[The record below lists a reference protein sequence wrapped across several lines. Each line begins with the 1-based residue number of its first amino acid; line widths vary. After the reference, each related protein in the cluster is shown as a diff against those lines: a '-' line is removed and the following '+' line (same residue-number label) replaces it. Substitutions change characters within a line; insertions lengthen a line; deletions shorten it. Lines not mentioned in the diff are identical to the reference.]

1 MRDDPRDPMKEG
13 MTAAANGAEETDNP
27 YGEDEESEDFALWA
41 AGWAHYHE
49 SDEEGEFNPDK
60 DGCPT

>member
-49 SDEEGEFNPDK
+49 SDEGR
-60 DGCPT
+60 